1 MFRGLWSVARKEFIH
16 VRRDPITIFIALMI
30 PMVQLTI
37 FGYALD
43 TDIKHIRT
51 AVCNLDNRAASRE
64 LIDKFAATQ
73 YYDIVE
79 YVPSDE
85 ALRQAIVDGRVHVGI
100 KIPPDYSERLSRGNS
115 ARVLVLI
122 DGSDSQMAFRAQST
136 AVSLGMRLSIQQANN
151 TAHAEPVEAAPV
163 EAPPIDVRPRTLFNP
178 DMRSANFMVPGLL
191 GVIMQLVTV
200 MLTALSI
207 VREKENGTLE
217 QLLVTPVSK
226 LGLMIG
232 KLIPYAVLGVVETG
246 LVLFVMWAIFAVPIN
261 GSLLLLWALIPIF
274 LFAGLGL
281 GLLISTFAQN
291 QAQAFQ
297 VSFLV
302 ILPSVLLSGFFFPR
316 ESMPRLIY
324 PFTTII
330 PVTYFLEILRGIILR
345 GAGWP
350 DLWRQS
356 LILLGMGI
364 GILAVAAARFQ
375 KRLG

>member
-1 MFRGLWSVARKEFIH
+1 MFRGLWSIAKKEFIH

-37 FGYALD
+37 LGYALD

-51 AVCNLDNRAASRE
+51 AVYNLDHRAQSRQ
-64 LIDKFAATQ
+64 LIDQFEATQ
-73 YYDIVE
+73 YYDVVE
-79 YVPSDE
+79 YVRSDE

-100 KIPPDYSERLSRGNS
+100 KIPPDYSERVSRGEG
-115 ARVLVLI
+115 AQVLVLV

-136 AVSLGMRLSIQQANN
+136 AVSLGLRLSIQQVSKLRIAQ
-151 TAHAEPVEAAPV
+151 
-163 EAPPIDVRPRTLFNP
+163 PPIDIRPRTLFNP

-191 GVIMQLVTV
+191 GVIMQMVTV
-200 MLTALSI
+200 MLTALAI

-217 QLLVTPVSK
+217 QLLVTPVSR

-232 KLIPYAVLGVVETG
+232 KLIPYAVIGILETG
-246 LVLFVMWAIFAVPIN
+246 LVLFVMWAIFAVPVK
-261 GSLLLLWALIPIF
+261 GSLLLLWALIPVF

-281 GLLISTFAQN
+281 GLLISTFARN
-291 QAQAFQ
+291 QPQAFQ
-297 VSFLV
+297 LSFLV

-316 ESMPRLIY
+316 EAMPRLIY
-324 PFTTII
+324 PFTAII

-345 GAGWP
+345 GAGWSE
-350 DLWRQS
+350 LWRQS
-356 LILLGMGI
+356 LILLGMGV
-364 GILAVAAARFQ
+364 GILCVAAARFQ